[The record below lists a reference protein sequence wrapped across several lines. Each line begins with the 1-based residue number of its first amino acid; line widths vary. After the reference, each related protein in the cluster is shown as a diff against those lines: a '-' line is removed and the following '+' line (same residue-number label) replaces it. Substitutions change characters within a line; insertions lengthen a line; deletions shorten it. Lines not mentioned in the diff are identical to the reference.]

1 MNRTASLS
9 SWPRLCEEQRVLAN
23 VGFPKMGFTIFH
35 RFAPVFILASNIFS
49 TYCGYGS
56 WRDCTWVMAGEEER
70 LWQPW
75 YKDFQRSHNGS
86 GRDAPTEI
94 SRVSL
99 ETAKDSDTPMEL
111 CDMTT
116 KLSTRSST
124 CMFPLLHWCSDGPWN
139 KGLVDVSTKFRTI
152 IFPVVFLRRCLM
164 V

>member
-1 MNRTASLS
+1 MNCTASLS

-124 CMFPLLHWCSDGPWN
+124 CI
-139 KGLVDVSTKFRTI
+139 VSTTSLMFRWSMEHGPCRCKYEI
-152 IFPVVFLRRCLM
+152 QNHYFPCCLSS
-164 V
+164 